1 MIKFLVWGKSQSKG
15 LYRVVDV
22 NEDLFEERKGEAET
36 LAGFILK
43 FPNFP
48 RQKNQFSNCLFTVEV
63 VDKNVSNK

>member
-1 MIKFLVWGKSQSKG
+1 LRESQSKG

-43 FPNFP
+43 FPE
-48 RQKNQFSNCLFTVEV
+48 FSKGKKSVFQIVYLP
-63 VDKNVSNK
+63 

>member
-1 MIKFLVWGKSQSKG
+1 MIKSCLRESQSKG

-43 FPNFP
+43 FPEFSL
-48 RQKNQFSNCLFTVEV
+48 KGKKISFSNCLFTVEV
-63 VDKNVSNK
+63 DKT